1 MKCSL
6 VYQAGIFFSASMFCE
21 KLILS
26 DKSRLKKFVL
36 CRKSPLKKLTALSA
50 FTPASMS
57 RQIKQPA
64 VRFEKGGLD
73 EHSNNEL

>member
-1 MKCSL
+1 M
-6 VYQAGIFFSASMFCE
+6 QE
-21 KLILS
+21 KFLLFP
-26 DKSRLKKFVL
+26 KSRLKKLHVY
-36 CRKSPLKKLTALSA
+36 RKSPLKKLTALSA
-50 FTPASMS
+50 FTPASMP